1 MKASQMYINT
11 LRDVPKEAEIDS
23 HILLLR
29 SGMIKKMVSGV
40 YNYMPIGLKVLK
52 KIENIIREE
61 LDKVGCEEIL
71 CSALQPKELW
81 EESGRWAKY
90 GPELMRLKDRHNSE
104 FCLGPTHE
112 EVFTSIVRDYVKS
125 YKDLPLNIYQ
135 IQTKYR
141 DEMRPRFG
149 LMRGREFI
157 MKDAYSFDKN
167 EDGLDKSYDV
177 MYKAYSNIFDR
188 LGLNYT
194 VVLAD
199 TGAIG
204 GSVSH
209 QFMALS
215 EIGES
220 LIIYNDNY
228 AADQEKAEAKA
239 EIDESNEA
247 LKSIK
252 EVSTPSVKTI
262 DELVSFLNIPI
273 KKTVK
278 ALVFKN
284 RVSKEVVVCLL
295 RGDRELNEIKLVNY
309 LDWNEFE
316 LEVASEDDIRSI
328 LSVPGFIGPVGLKG
342 VRIIA
347 DIEVEYIKNAVTG
360 SNKSDIH
367 LMNVNFGRDYS
378 CPITDLRLAKA
389 GDLDIIKGEPLKA
402 ERGIEVGQIFKLGT
416 KYSLPMK
423 ALYTD
428 EAGKLKPIVMGC
440 YGIGVSRTLQAI
452 IEQNHDERGIIFPD
466 NLAPYKV
473 AVIPIKYQDEMKD
486 LSDQIYEKLNSLG
499 VSVVLDDRSQSFG
512 SKAADFEL
520 MGVPYIIVVGRDAKD
535 SKVEFKNRHTKE
547 VEVISMAEAITKLTK
562 QLS

>member
-23 HILLLR
+23 HVLLLR

-252 EVSTPSVKTI
+252 EVFTPNVKTI

-278 ALVFKN
+278 ALVYKN

-309 LDWNEFE
+309 LDWNEFD
-316 LEVASEDDIRSI
+316 LEVASEDDIKAI
-328 LSVPGFIGPVGLKG
+328 GSVPGFIGPVGLKG

-347 DIEVEYIKNAVTG
+347 DIEVEHIKNAVTG

-499 VSVVLDDRSQSFG
+499 VSAVLDDRSQSFG

-535 SKVEFKNRHTKE
+535 LKVEFKNRHTKE

-562 QLS
+562 